1 MSKQIETLAYLGPE
15 ASFTHEVALG
25 LQANHPLYQK
35 VELLSAPTIAAVC
48 QMVAEGAVNCG
59 VVPVENSTDGPVND
73 TLAAFRKH
81 PLRVRL
87 EITHPISQS
96 AYYLRGV
103 DPENIK
109 WLISKDSALGQVRRN
124 ATRMFPNAT
133 FDERP
138 STVAAILEAAENP
151 EMAAFGPA
159 MTGVVYGLTDKMVQ
173 INNVHDN
180 PLNTTRFLTVDVQD
194 DEEIP
199 RTGNDKTSLIAQI
212 PDRPGSLYRVLG
224 LFVDQG
230 INLAKIKSF
239 GKDGDYISFLMDLE
253 GHQED
258 LPLATSLR
266 GLLRQGVG
274 VKMLG
279 SYPKDNYLPSEISW
293 ELDMEYAIERLKNEV
308 TNGVKHQDKTVVA
321 FTLLDRVGALRDA
334 LSPFEKRQINLTEID
349 SLPTGRLGEYIFYLA
364 FENGTTQG
372 NPAIDELTEYC
383 TILVRL

>member
-1 MSKQIETLAYLGPE
+1 MTKQIETLITLGPP
-15 ASFTHEVALG
+15 ASFSHEVAERIKKSG
-25 LQANHPLYQK
+25 PLYQDTEVIFSK
-35 VELLSAPTIAAVC
+35 SITDVC
-48 QMVAEGAVNCG
+48 QSLVDSKAQQA
-59 VVPVENSTDGPVND
+59 VVPIENSTDGPIND

-194 DEEIP
+194 NEEIP

-239 GKDGDYISFLMDLE
+239 GKDGDYIAFLMDLE

-274 VKMLG
+274 IKMLG
-279 SYPKDNYLPSEISW
+279 SYPKDNYLPPEISW

-334 LSPFEKRQINLTEID
+334 LEPFNRRDINLTEID

-364 FENGTTQG
+364 FENGIVQG
-372 NPAIDELTEYC
+372 DPAIDELAGYC
-383 TILVRL
+383 TRLVRL